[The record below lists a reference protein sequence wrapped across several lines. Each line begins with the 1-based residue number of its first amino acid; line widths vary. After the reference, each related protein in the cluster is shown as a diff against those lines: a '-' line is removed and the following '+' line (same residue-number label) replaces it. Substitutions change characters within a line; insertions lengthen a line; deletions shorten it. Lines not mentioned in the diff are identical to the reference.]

1 MACYNH
7 QWVIDMSLKNKI
19 LNANPGHGQIAIFY
33 LGQETVLI
41 KHDGRYLLFD
51 PYLSDYVDRNS
62 CTDSVIWKRNYPAP
76 IAPEELDFIDYVFC
90 SHDHG
95 DHTDPVSLSAIAAAS
110 PKAVFAGSPQVLA
123 VCTGCGIPAERTL
136 LLRADETV
144 PLADGLSVT
153 AIPAAHEELHPCGDG
168 CYAELGF
175 ILDLNG
181 VRVYHAGDC
190 CMYDG
195 LIARIRNVDV
205 AFLPINGRDYF
216 RTSNGIIG
224 NFDSTEAIQ
233 LASQANVSLL
243 IPLHYDLYDI
253 NCVNPAYF
261 VDCLQKTAPNQRFHL
276 FVPGEKF
283 IFEK

>member
-1 MACYNH
+1 
-7 QWVIDMSLKNKI
+7 MSLKNKI
-19 LNANPGHGQIAIFY
+19 LRAAPGHDQVAIFY
-33 LGQETVLI
+33 LGQETVLV
-41 KHDGRYLLFD
+41 KHEGRYLLFD
-51 PYLSDYVDRNS
+51 PYLSDYVDRNF
-62 CTDSVIWKRNYPAP
+62 CTEQVVWKRNYPAP

-110 PKAVFAGSPQVLA
+110 PKAIFAGSPPVLA
-123 VCTGCGIPAERTL
+123 AYAACGISAERTM

-144 PLADGLSVT
+144 RPAEGLSVT
-153 AIPAAHEELHPCGDG
+153 AIPSAHEELHPCGDG

-181 VRVYHAGDC
+181 VRIYHAGDC

-195 LIARIRNVDV
+195 LIERIRDVDV

-216 RTSNGIIG
+216 RTSNDIIG
-224 NFDSTEAIQ
+224 NFDSVEAIR
-233 LASQANVSLL
+233 LAAQANASLL
-243 IPLHYDLYDI
+243 VPLHYDLYDV

-261 VDCLQKTAPNQRFHL
+261 VDCLQRIAPAQRFHM
-276 FVPGEKF
+276 FVPSEKF